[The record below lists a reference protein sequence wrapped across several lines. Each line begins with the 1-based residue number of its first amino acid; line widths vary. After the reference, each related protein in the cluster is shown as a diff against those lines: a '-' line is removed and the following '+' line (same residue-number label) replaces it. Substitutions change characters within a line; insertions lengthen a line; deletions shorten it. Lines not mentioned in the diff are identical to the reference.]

1 MLKEY
6 SSSRQKSLKRYFRCL
21 SSCCFDG
28 IMGEYFTVFE
38 FNPINRVFRKGQAK
52 MALKKWNI
60 KNADEMKSIINGLL
74 DTTSGL
80 SSEYRKLHET
90 LFALPESS
98 REKYLESRKDHDE
111 YGKLTIVNVSLHQM
125 PSGDIFGYEAAWAV
139 ALSRIG
145 EFKGWMTAE
154 EAWQLKLHAARMLQ
168 SRYDSWSDYFVAY
181 CIGTHFDEEK
191 PEIKHYMRS
200 SAMFTLLEMSSLP
213 YKKAA
218 WNTNL
223 EPDRAV

>member
-1 MLKEY
+1 MLKQY

-21 SSCCFDG
+21 SSSCFDG

-38 FNPINRVFRKGQAK
+38 FNPVNRVFRRGQAK
-52 MALKKWNI
+52 KALKKWNI
-60 KNADEMKSIINGLL
+60 KNAEEMKNILALL
-74 DTTSGL
+74 QDPSSGL
-80 SSEYRKLHET
+80 SPEYRKLHEK

-98 REKYLESRKDHDE
+98 RKNYVESRKDQDD

-125 PSGDIFGYEAAWAV
+125 PSGDISGYEAAWAI

-145 EFKGWMTAE
+145 KFKGWLTAE
-154 EAWQLKLHAARMLQ
+154 EAWETKLQAARLLQ
-168 SRYDSWSDYFVAY
+168 SRYQSWGDFFTAY
-181 CIGTHFDEEK
+181 CIGVHFDQEK

-200 SAMFTLLEMSSLP
+200 STMFTLLEMSSLP
-213 YKKAA
+213 YGKAV
-218 WNTNL
+218 WNTDL